1 MSSITLKGPH
11 GGTYLTSGQWK
22 HRRTRTRAASALT
35 SVVTKGHVDQS
46 ELLLAVCS
54 GLERLLAIIR
64 YWIRQL
70 SRSRATSLDDQAQ
83 VRSDF
88 TAKPLPDLLKD
99 LPVFETAPPCG
110 QPDLLKVHNSV
121 DLLPL
126 SRPAGGQLI
135 HTFQAQTTSA
145 VNFTRGVPPSMGGTG
160 EAQER
165 GRRLTAR
172 SEHLRGNEVDA
183 MAQDAHSN
191 LTVTELVEA
200 IRTIGD
206 NLDMIMRD
214 HKEPAVRAIF
224 RNAQKD
230 FGYDLIWT
238 LGHNY
243 VLRVIGSSLEL
254 LLIIGRL

>member
-1 MSSITLKGPH
+1 MSRN
-11 GGTYLTSGQWK
+11 
-22 HRRTRTRAASALT
+22 RR
-35 SVVTKGHVDQS
+35 
-46 ELLLAVCS
+46 
-54 GLERLLAIIR
+54 
-64 YWIRQL
+64 
-70 SRSRATSLDDQAQ
+70 
-83 VRSDF
+83 
-88 TAKPLPDLLKD
+88 D
-99 LPVFETAPPCG
+99 LPIVETAPPCG

-126 SRPAGGQLI
+126 ESRLSRPAGGQLI
-135 HTFQAQTTSA
+135 HTFQAQATSA

-165 GRRLTAR
+165 GRRMTAR

-191 LTVTELVEA
+191 HNVMELVEA

-206 NLDMIMRD
+206 NLDMTIRD
-214 HKEPAVRAIF
+214 HKEAAVRAIF
-224 RNAQKD
+224 RNAPMD